1 MHIRPLALLA
11 LAALAFQPAT
21 SIAQPATT
29 PQPRACPAEVPAGAV
44 CHTGEDGL
52 GGFYWIALPANWKPE
67 TGVLVMHAHGG
78 PADTG
83 PATLARGEEDLKR
96 WAVTV
101 KAGYA
106 WAGATYRRGGFGVT
120 MAAEDTERVR
130 RIFVKHFGPPRRTI
144 LHGQSYGGSVAAKGA
159 ELYAMVDGPTG
170 PVKGPYDGMLLTS
183 GMLGGGT
190 RAYDFRIDLRVVYQ
204 YVCKNHPK
212 ADEPQYPLW
221 QGLPL
226 DAKLSRA
233 ELAAR
238 VDECTGVRKP
248 AAQRTEQQKANLA
261 NIVNVIRIPERSLI
275 AHLNWATWLFRDLTQ
290 LRLGNRNPFNNA
302 NVQYKGSTDDAAL
315 NAGVLRY
322 TADPAAVA
330 ELAKD
335 SDPQGKVNMPVLSLH
350 AVNDPTAF
358 VELESAYRETLDR
371 AGKGPLLVQTFSDES
386 EHSYLSDPQYPA
398 LFTALLNWIDKK
410 DKPTP
415 QTVAAL
421 CKGYEAAYGDT
432 CKLMPDYRSA
442 PLASRVAPR

>member
-1 MHIRPLALLA
+1 VPIRPLALLA
-11 LAALAFQPAT
+11 LAALAFHAGAA
-21 SIAQPATT
+21 SAQPTD
-29 PQPRACPAEVPAGAV
+29 PKPRACPSEVPAGAV

-52 GGFYWIALPANWKPE
+52 GGFYWIALPANWKPY
-67 TGVLVMHAHGG
+67 TGVLVVHAHGG

-106 WAGATYRRGGFGVT
+106 WAGATYRRGGFGVS

-144 LHGQSYGGSVAAKGA
+144 LHGQSYGASVAAKGA
-159 ELYAMVDGPTG
+159 EMYATVDGPNG
-170 PVKGPYDGMLLTS
+170 QVKGPYDGMLLTS

-190 RAYDFRIDLRVVYQ
+190 RAYDFRIDLRAVYQ

-221 QGLPL
+221 QGLPM
-226 DAKLSRA
+226 DAKLTRA
-233 ELAAR
+233 ELANR
-238 VDECTGVRKP
+238 VDDCTGVRKL

-261 NIVNVIRIPERSLI
+261 DIVNVIRIPERSLI

-302 NVQYKGSTDDAAL
+302 NVQYKGSRDDAAL

-330 ELAKD
+330 ELARD
-335 SDPQGKVNMPVLSLH
+335 SDPQGSVNMPVLSLH

-358 VELESAYRETLDR
+358 VELSSTYRETLNR
-371 AGKGPLLVQTFSDES
+371 AGKGQLLVQTFSDES

-398 LFTALLNWIDKK
+398 LFTALLNWIDRNQ
-410 DKPTP
+410 KPTP

-432 CKLMPDYRSA
+432 CKLMPDYVSA
-442 PLASRVAPR
+442 PLASRVPPR

>member
-1 MHIRPLALLA
+1 VHIHRIALLA
-11 LAALAFQPAT
+11 LAALACHAGSAT
-21 SIAQPATT
+21 AQTASA
-29 PQPRACPAEVPAGAV
+29 PQARACPAEVPAGST

-52 GGFYWIALPANWKPE
+52 GGFYWIALPPHWKPE

-83 PATLARGEEDLKR
+83 PARLERGEEDLKR

-101 KAGYA
+101 KAGHA

-130 RIFVKHFGPPRRTI
+130 RLFVKHFGPPRRTL
-144 LHGQSYGGSVAAKGA
+144 LHGQSYGASVAAKAA
-159 ELYAMVDGPTG
+159 ELYAMVDGPQGQT
-170 PVKGPYDGMLLTS
+170 KGPYDGMLLTS

-212 ADEPQYPLW
+212 ADEPPY
-221 QGLPL
+221 
-226 DAKLSRA
+226 
-233 ELAAR
+233 
-238 VDECTGVRKP
+238 KP

-261 NIVNVIRIPERSLI
+261 NIVNVIKIPERSLI

-335 SDPQGKVNMPVLSLH
+335 SDPEGRINMPVLSLH

-358 VELESAYRETLDR
+358 VELESTYRETLDR

-398 LFTALLNWIDKK
+398 LFTALLNWIDRN

-415 QTVAAL
+415 QTVATL

-432 CKLMPDYRSA
+432 CKLLPDYRSA
-442 PLASRVAPR
+442 PLASRVPAR

>member
-1 MHIRPLALLA
+1 MPNRPLALIA
-11 LAALAFQPAT
+11 LAMACHMGAAN
-21 SIAQPATT
+21 AQPTDPKT
-29 PQPRACPAEVPAGAV
+29 QACPTEVPNNAV
-44 CHTGEDGL
+44 CYTGEDGL

-106 WAGATYRRGGFGVT
+106 WAGATYRRGGFGVS

-144 LHGQSYGGSVAAKGA
+144 LHGQSYGASVAAKGA
-159 ELYAMVDGPTG
+159 EMYATVDGPG
-170 PVKGPYDGMLLTS
+170 GQVKGPYDGMLLTS

-221 QGLPL
+221 QGLPM
-226 DAKLSRA
+226 DAKLTRA
-233 ELAAR
+233 ELANR

-248 AAQRTEQQKANLA
+248 AAQRTEQQKTNLA

-302 NVQYKGSTDDAAL
+302 NVQYRGSTDDAAL

-322 TADPAAVA
+322 TADPVAVA

-335 SDPQGKVNMPVLSLH
+335 SDPQGNINMPVLSLH

-358 VELESAYRETLDR
+358 VELSSAYRDTLDR
-371 AGKGPLLVQTFSDES
+371 AGTGRLLVQTFSNES

-398 LFTALLNWIDKK
+398 LFTALLDWIDKNQ
-410 DKPTP
+410 KPTP
-415 QTVAAL
+415 QTVATL

-432 CKLMPDYRSA
+432 CKLLPDYASA
-442 PLASRVAPR
+442 PLASRVPPR

>member
-1 MHIRPLALLA
+1 MT
-11 LAALAFQPAT
+11 QPASPSWSHLNLST
-21 SIAQPATT
+21 
-29 PQPRACPAEVPAGAV
+29 
-44 CHTGEDGL
+44 D
-52 GGFYWIALPANWKPE
+52 
-67 TGVLVMHAHGG
+67 
-78 PADTG
+78 AD
-83 PATLARGEEDLKR
+83 
-96 WAVTV
+96 
-101 KAGYA
+101 
-106 WAGATYRRGGFGVT
+106 
-120 MAAEDTERVR
+120 
-130 RIFVKHFGPPRRTI
+130 
-144 LHGQSYGGSVAAKGA
+144 
-159 ELYAMVDGPTG
+159 
-170 PVKGPYDGMLLTS
+170 
-183 GMLGGGT
+183 
-190 RAYDFRIDLRVVYQ
+190 
-204 YVCKNHPK
+204 
-212 ADEPQYPLW
+212 
-221 QGLPL
+221 
-226 DAKLSRA
+226 RA

-275 AHLNWATWLFRDLTQ
+275 GHLNWSTWLFRDLTQ
-290 LRLGNRNPFNNA
+290 LRLGNRNPFHNA

-335 SDPQGKVNMPVLSLH
+335 SDPQGQVNMPVLSLH

-358 VELESAYRETLDR
+358 VELESAYRETLER

-398 LFTALLNWIDKK
+398 LFTALLNWIDRN

-432 CKLMPDYRSA
+432 CKLLPDYRSA